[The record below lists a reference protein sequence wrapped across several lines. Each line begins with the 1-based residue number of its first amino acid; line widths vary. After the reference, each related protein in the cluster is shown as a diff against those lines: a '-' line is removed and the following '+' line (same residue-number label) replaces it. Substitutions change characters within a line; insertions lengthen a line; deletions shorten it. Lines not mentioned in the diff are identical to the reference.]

1 MDNIYHKRH
10 QLQSKYP
17 QEDHIDS
24 LIQKCK
30 TIFREKLPMSRVSM
44 IFPYPTDNHII
55 LAALRTY
62 HRELLS
68 DDEGD

>member
-1 MDNIYHKRH
+1 MNNIYHKRH
-10 QLQSKYP
+10 QIYSP
-17 QEDHIDS
+17 RQEDEIDI

-30 TIFREKLPMSRVSM
+30 TIFRKKLPMSKVAV